1 MKKILK
7 IVLSFILIVPTI
19 VGTNKVVKA
28 ADYYASIYGP
38 NQVVAGETITVT
50 GEIYATQWN
59 ASLSMNGSVVDSS
72 SELENYEKNIYG
84 SVSYSYQTS
93 SSDIGT
99 TITFVLS
106 GEMTDFDQSNTSIS
120 KTHTVTVVAPENNN
134 GGGNNGGSS
143 NNGGGDNDTP
153 SYEEPNDEPEEKSD
167 DANLYSLTVD
177 KGNLKPK
184 FSSDVTE
191 YTVELTSKET
201 EITID
206 AYGDY
211 RADVSGTG
219 LKPLKVGGNSF
230 TVDVTAE
237 DGKTKKAY
245 TINVNVKEV
254 PTLFFNLGET
264 KLGILNEVNNGD
276 IPKGFKERKIFV
288 QEKEVKAYSND
299 DASITLLYMTDEKDN
314 KGFYI
319 YDQTKIAIVGLYRP
333 MIIDNQSVFALSI
346 DSELQKI
353 EDMKLSTTS
362 IQGEVLDAFVF
373 QDEDLSNFTVLY
385 MLNGDGKPT
394 YYIYDSETQKLVA
407 YPENAP
413 LTAKDIEEFVVDK
426 KTPWLLYGG
435 IALGALVV
443 IGGGAFFILKK
454 KKDDKMNNGDKGDG
468 TSHEDKPKPKEKA
481 KAQPA
486 PEKKKE
492 KERKLVTDETFFK
505 EVPKEELEEDGVILG
520 EDGIPLSIENA
531 LNEIEKT
538 GLDDTT
544 GFLTVSEMEKM
555 DNQSTSPVEEDEDDW
570 LDEKMVN
577 SIFDDND

>member
-1 MKKILK
+1 MIKLK
-7 IVLSFILIVPTI
+7 IKKLFGYVL
-19 VGTNKVVKA
+19 VGLLMVQSWRPVMVKA
-28 ADYYASIYGP
+28 ASMSVSANVNSVEVGESVTFTVSVSGGAGYVNISGAVNESMVWLDNSSESFTVTASEAGTLSIYVEG
-38 NQVVAGETITVT
+38 VISDYETEEDGSIEDSASVTV
-50 GEIYATQWN
+50 YAPSDDDDSGN
-59 ASLSMNGSVVDSS
+59 NGSS
-72 SELENYEKNIYG
+72 
-84 SVSYSYQTS
+84 
-93 SSDIGT
+93 
-99 TITFVLS
+99 
-106 GEMTDFDQSNTSIS
+106 
-120 KTHTVTVVAPENNN
+120 
-134 GGGNNGGSS
+134 GNNGGSS
-143 NNGGGDNDTP
+143 NNGGENNDTP
-153 SYEEPNDEPEEKSD
+153 SYEEPDEPEEKSD

-219 LKPLKVGGNSF
+219 LKPLKVGSNSF

-245 TINVNVKEV
+245 TININVKEV

-319 YDQTKIAIVGLYRP
+319 YDQTKIAIIGLYRP

-373 QDEDLSNFTVLY
+373 QDEDLSNFAVLY
-385 MLNGDGKPT
+385 MLDGNGKPT

-443 IGGGAFFILKK
+443 IGGVAFFILKK

-468 TSHEDKPKPKEKA
+468 SSHEDKPEPKEKA
-481 KAQPA
+481 KPQPA

-520 EDGIPLSIENA
+520 EDGVPLSIENA
-531 LNEIEKT
+531 LKEIEKT
-538 GLDDTT
+538 DFDDTSGIVVMT
-544 GFLTVSEMEKM
+544 EIEKSLA
-555 DNQSTSPVEEDEDDW
+555 QEDEDDDDW

-577 SIFDDND
+577 SIFEDED